1 MYPCKRSKNINRKNT
16 LLKLINISGEILK
29 DIKLSLDQILIDI
42 SFLTAGIYIVQIYD
56 GSNFRVT
63 KFIKN

>member
-1 MYPCKRSKNINRKNT
+1 M
-16 LLKLINISGEILK
+16 NISGQILK
-29 DIKLSLDQILIDI
+29 DIKLSLDQTLIDI
-42 SFLTAGIYIVQIYD
+42 SFLTAGIYIIQIQD

>member
-1 MYPCKRSKNINRKNT
+1 
-16 LLKLINISGEILK
+16 
-29 DIKLSLDQILIDI
+29 LSLDQILIDI